1 VPKDSLEG
9 ACYVVGQSVLCDVP
23 EILSFFDHEG
33 IVLEVEEDYC
43 LVRFETKIKRINKI
57 ALKPR

>member
-1 VPKDSLEG
+1 LEKDF
-9 ACYVVGQSVLCDVP
+9 VVGQSVLCDVR

-57 ALKPR
+57 ALRQR

>member
-1 VPKDSLEG
+1 MTKVRDF
-9 ACYVVGQSVLCDVP
+9 VIGQSVLCDVP

-43 LVRFETKIKRINKI
+43 LVRFETQIKRINKI